1 MAVTV
6 FVTSEQVDVEVG
18 ASPPAAPSLLTLRAA
33 MPLPSYQHLAVRNDG
48 QFRDEKPLHLH
59 GEGAKH
65 SEVLQL
71 HLELVA
77 NLVG

>member
-1 MAVTV
+1 MTYEIVAMAVTV

-48 QFRDEKPLHLH
+48 HFRDREPGHLRC
-59 GEGAKH
+59 EGAKH
-65 SEVLQL
+65 SKKL
-71 HLELVA
+71 
-77 NLVG
+77 